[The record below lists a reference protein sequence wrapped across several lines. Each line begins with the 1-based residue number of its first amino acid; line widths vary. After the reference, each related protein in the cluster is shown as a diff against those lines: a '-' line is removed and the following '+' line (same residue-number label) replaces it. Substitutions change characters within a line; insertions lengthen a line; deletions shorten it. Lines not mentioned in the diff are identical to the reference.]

1 LATLLENNYFIK
13 NKKTIVLPFYIFS
26 FGILANEVLLM
37 IQGLGILF
45 KTNNEIYKW
54 LLWLTSI
61 LLFLGAL
68 FILLSRLSIIK
79 GQNKKP

>member
-1 LATLLENNYFIK
+1 
-13 NKKTIVLPFYIFS
+13 
-26 FGILANEVLLM
+26 M